1 MQVLYERC
9 AAVDVGKDVIAV
21 AVRLPGDGPD
31 GRATLKRTF
40 KTFYG
45 VLREAARWLASLG
58 VTHVAMEATGIYSMP
73 VYHAL
78 IEHGEFEQVLV
89 CNAGHVKNVPG
100 RKTDLAD
107 AEWLV
112 HLLEC
117 GLLRGQLHPARG
129 HQGRP
134 GRHPV
139 PHEGRAVADLG
150 AAAAG
155 QRAPG
160 RRDQDRLGG
169 LLHRHQVRPGDD
181 RGADRRGT
189 PPRVLADL
197 AKGKMRA
204 KIPDLSMALEG
215 RFGDHHA
222 LMCRLHLDHIDHL
235 EAMIAKL
242 DAQIEAM
249 MAPFRAQRDLLTT
262 IPGIGPLA
270 AAAVISEI
278 GASVTEYFP
287 DAAHLA
293 SWAGLCPG
301 NHESAGK
308 RHSGKRRHGNQHLQ
322 PVLVEAA
329 WAAVRHQGYLKAL
342 YHRHVM
348 KWGGYRSPTA
358 KKKAIIVVAHAM
370 LVIIWHVLAD
380 RQALR
385 RARRRLLHPPPGPRA
400 GNPPPDRQARSP
412 RPPGHPPASRLT
424 QHRPPRPEPTIT
436 SRGSLP
442 PPGGGP
448 FSYQLKSRELHSR
461 VAAHESCADVYHL
474 RWSAG
479 SCPPRRRHRSPGSAG
494 RPPGG
499 PGPREA
505 ARL

>member
-31 GRATLKRTF
+31 GRATIKRTF
-40 KTFYG
+40 KAFYG
-45 VLREAARWLASLG
+45 VLAEAARWLDSLG

-78 IEHGEFEQVLV
+78 VEHGNFEQVLV

-117 GLLRGQLHPARG
+117 GLLRGSFIPPADIKAARDIIRYRAKVVQSRTSELQRLG
-129 HQGRP
+129 NVLQDAGIKIDS
-134 GRHPV
+134 V
-139 PHEGRAVADLG
+139 ASSIATKSGRAMIEALIDG
-150 AAAAG
+150 E
-155 QRAPG
+155 
-160 RRDQDRLGG
+160 RR
-169 LLHRHQVRPGDD
+169 P
-181 RGADRRGT
+181 A
-189 PPRVLADL
+189 VLADL
-197 AKGKMRA
+197 ALRRMRS
-204 KIPDLSMALEG
+204 KISELELALEG

-222 LMCRLHLDHIDHL
+222 LMCRLHLDHIGHL
-235 EAMIAKL
+235 DAMIVKL
-242 DAQIEAM
+242 DKQVEAM
-249 MAPFRAQRDLLTT
+249 MAPFRAERYLLTT

-270 AAAVISEI
+270 AAAVLSEI
-278 GASVTEYFP
+278 GANVIGFFP

-308 RHSGKRRHGNQHLQ
+308 RHSGKRRHGNLHLQ

-329 WAAVRHQGYLKAL
+329 WSAVRHEGYLKAL

-370 LVIIWHVLAD
+370 LVVIWHVLAGGASYD
-380 RQALR
+380 ELGADFFT
-385 RARRRLLHPPPGPRA
+385 RRLDPERETRRLIA
-400 GNPPPDRQARSP
+400 KLEAL
-412 RPPGHPPASRLT
+412 GHQVSLQPA
-424 QHRPPRPEPTIT
+424 
-436 SRGSLP
+436 
-442 PPGGGP
+442 
-448 FSYQLKSRELHSR
+448 
-461 VAAHESCADVYHL
+461 A
-474 RWSAG
+474 
-479 SCPPRRRHRSPGSAG
+479 
-494 RPPGG
+494 
-499 PGPREA
+499 
-505 ARL
+505 